1 VGNSDRGAN
10 TCNLRYRDQIKL
22 CTFESW
28 YGVNLAKTSA
38 NIGPEPTPCS
48 LLSASA
54 SGRGSGPASGVW
66 SHGHLVED
74 PMMAI
79 GFREL
84 LVLLSMVGTAVILG
98 GAIWL
103 VARFTGRSAAQRSQR
118 PVAARLAELE
128 SLRQAGLIS
137 TDEYERQRASIIS
150 SV

>member
-84 LVLLSMVGTAVILG
+84 LVLLSSL
-98 GAIWL
+98 
-103 VARFTGRSAAQRSQR
+103 AAPSG
-118 PVAARLAELE
+118 
-128 SLRQAGLIS
+128 SLLDSPEDLPRKEANAPWPL
-137 TDEYERQRASIIS
+137 DWPS
-150 SV
+150 SSPCGKRD